1 VNSVGPSS
9 ARVLMELAGL
19 RLPAEREAAVT
30 AGLQGNSQRITE
42 ALARRDYGDTEPAAR
57 FRPPSSRPA

>member
-1 VNSVGPSS
+1 
-9 ARVLMELAGL
+9 MELAGL

-30 AGLQGNSQRITE
+30 AGLQGISQRIAE
-42 ALARRDYGDTEPAAR
+42 ALARRVYGDTEPAAR